1 MSARHFEDEGGPGGR
16 PRREHEPPTATAEW
30 GWRYHHL
37 GIPTDDHRPGEVFLE
52 DLGMHVSGFGT
63 SPYGVEWM
71 RFEPDS
77 PVRELIRKVP
87 HIAFEVDDLEAALA
101 GKTLL
106 GEPSS
111 PMEGV
116 RVAMILHNG
125 MPVELLEFQV
135 PNEED
140 GS

>member
-1 MSARHFEDEGGPGGR
+1 MSARQFEAEGGDGGR
-16 PRREHEPPTATAEW
+16 ARREHEPPRATAEW
-30 GWRYHHL
+30 GWRYHHM
-37 GIPTDDHRPGEVFLE
+37 GIPTDEHRPGEVFLE
-52 DLGMHVSGFGT
+52 NLGMHVSGFGT

-71 RFEPDS
+71 RFESES
-77 PVRELIRKVP
+77 PIHELIQRVP
-87 HIAFEVDDLEAALA
+87 HVAFQVDDLEAALV

-106 GEPSS
+106 GESSS

-125 MPVELLEFQV
+125 MPVELLEFGCPEQ
-135 PNEED
+135 EE